1 VDEKIRE
8 LKRCYQKLFGNEIW
22 NNSYIEVTDRDE
34 IVVSANKEGLLV
46 LAEELIKLCEKEQT
60 GSHYHLDEAGMA
72 NICEKSLV
80 IQLIQTPGQNNRGN

>member
-1 VDEKIRE
+1 MDEKNRE
-8 LKRCYQKLFGNEIW
+8 LKKCYQKLFGNEIW

-46 LAEELIKLCEKEQT
+46 LTEELIKLCEKEQT

-72 NICEKSLV
+72 NKCEKPLV
-80 IQLIQTPGQNNRGN
+80 IQLIEVPRLNDQ